1 MKAAA
6 LPQREGVVLYEA
18 IQAAIVAL
26 EYFDRPLADLV
37 AGAAARGVAG
47 VLEPVGD
54 VVVPVPS
61 GSAVRAAFVLSP
73 ALELSGVRP

>member
-18 IQAAIVAL
+18 IQAAIAEL
-26 EYFDRPLADLV
+26 GYFDPPLVDVV
-37 AGAAARGVAG
+37 ASAAARAVAG

>member
-1 MKAAA
+1 MKPAA

-18 IQAAIVAL
+18 VQAAIAEL
-26 EYFDRPLADLV
+26 GYFDQPLVDIV
-37 AGAAARGVAG
+37 ASAAARAVAA

-54 VVVPVPS
+54 VVVPVPT

-73 ALELSGVRP
+73 AIEMTGARW